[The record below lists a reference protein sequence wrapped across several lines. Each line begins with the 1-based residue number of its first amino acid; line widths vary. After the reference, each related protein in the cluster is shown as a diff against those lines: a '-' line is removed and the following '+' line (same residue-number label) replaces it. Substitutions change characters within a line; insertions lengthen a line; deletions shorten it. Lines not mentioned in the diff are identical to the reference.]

1 MKSSLFLVSS
11 LSLVALTAGCNASV
25 KIDPAGY
32 RCDVG
37 NVCPG
42 GFSCVDGTC
51 QRGGPVDTSCA
62 NVVCN
67 APPASDCSGTSL
79 QTYVGRCVAGQCTYD
94 AVAMTCASTCSNG
107 ACVDACAG
115 VSCVTPPAA
124 ACADGTTLSTFA
136 QTGTCAN
143 GQCAYSKTDTA
154 CPNGCN
160 NGQCSGADLCRSMN
174 VMCTTPP
181 MTTCVGNTRRTFAMT
196 GTCEPGTGACSYAP
210 SDMVCPNGCAL
221 GQCLAPSLT
230 FAQVGPR
237 IRFPINALDVAPSS
251 SGNSALAVGDNGKL
265 ARWDGASWTELMSGT
280 TNALNSVAFVTGT
293 IAYVVGERTTAL
305 TVRPS
310 NNTITAVN
318 LSGGG
323 NLNLIGVSG
332 RSESEVMIASSTG
345 EWWRQRGGN
354 WANGSLPNSSGT
366 LSMVAAY
373 MDESQRERIVGRCG
387 SSRCTAYRNASGGTP
402 LWTIQ
407 TQSGTAGFSAV
418 GGAFDIPATNT
429 GSIAMLGADLDLITH
444 DTTQLPGSPY
454 ATVSLG
460 SSLGGRSVVGIT
472 AQAVP
477 VSRDVYVLTS
487 SVGSATGHLYRLSRN
502 GSVSTTDALQ
512 TYYGEEHLSPNDANG
527 VLVAEVRRTSGV
539 NNVFRRSVITNEA
552 LDVGEDFVGASAD
565 ALGNLVFVSKYGDV
579 VIRRTGSA
587 TFEFRRPPNYDW
599 AITGADARNGT
610 GVLIV
615 GEDVTTNE
623 GLITRF
629 GATGFTDLT
638 NAAGESFN
646 AVCRVSDTEAWA
658 VGDRGSIFR
667 INGTTATKQTS
678 PTTNDLL
685 AVDCSAGVAVACGKG
700 GTVLRFA
707 NSTWSSIGAG
717 LGATGDVRTCKLS
730 AQGGLAGGDGFFA
743 SFQNGTWTPLAGQMG
758 LRSLVVR
765 GPLEVYGTF
774 VSGST
779 TTVSRFD
786 GSAWGPSL
794 LSVTGVLGGGVQVG
808 SRVVW
813 GGSLGAIVEGR

>member
-1 MKSSLFLVSS
+1 MKAQLFLVSS
-11 LSLVALTAGCNASV
+11 LSLVALTAGCDASV

-37 NVCPG
+37 NVCPS

-67 APPASDCSGTSL
+67 SPPATECMGGSL
-79 QTYVGRCVAGQCTYD
+79 QTYVGRCVSGQCTYD
-94 AVAMTCASTCSNG
+94 AVTMTCASTCSNG

-115 VSCVTPPAA
+115 VSCVTPPAT
-124 ACADGTTLSTFA
+124 ACADGNTLSTFA
-136 QTGTCAN
+136 QTGTCSN
-143 GQCAYSKTDTA
+143 GQCAYTKTDTT
-154 CPNGCN
+154 CPNGCS
-160 NGQCSGADLCRSMN
+160 NGQCSGVDLCRSMN

-196 GTCEPGTGACSYAP
+196 GTCEPGTGACTYAP

-221 GQCLAPSLT
+221 GQCVAPSLT

-237 IRFPINALDVAPSS
+237 VRFPINALDVAPSS

-265 ARWDGASWTELMSGT
+265 ARWDGSTWTELMSGT
-280 TNALNSVAFVTGT
+280 TNKLNAVAFVSGT
-293 IAYVVGERTTAL
+293 VAYAVGERSTAMS
-305 TVRPS
+305 VRPS
-310 NNTITAVN
+310 NNTVSAVS

-323 NLNLIGVSG
+323 NLSLVSVSG

-354 WANGSLPNSSGT
+354 WANGSLPNTSGT

-402 LWTIQ
+402 MWTLQ
-407 TQSGTAGFSAV
+407 TQSGTRGFSAV
-418 GGAFDIPATNT
+418 GGSFDIPSSTTISTAF
-429 GSIAMLGADLDLITH
+429 LGADLDLITH
-444 DTTQLPGSPY
+444 D
-454 ATVSLG
+454 
-460 SSLGGRSVVGIT
+460 SSLIASNPYSTVMLNSSLAGNTIVGVT
-472 AQAVP
+472 AQAVT
-477 VSRDVYVLTS
+477 VGRDVYVLTS
-487 SVGSATGHLYRLSRN
+487 SVGSATGHLYRLSRAA
-502 GSVSTTDALQ
+502 GVSTTDALQ
-512 TYYGEEHLSPNDANG
+512 TYYGEEHLSPNDATG

-565 ALGNLVFVSKYGDV
+565 ALGNLYFVSEYGDV

-587 TFEFRRPPNYDW
+587 TFEFRRPANYDW
-599 AITGADARNGT
+599 SITGADARNGT
-610 GVLIV
+610 GVLLV
-615 GEDVTTNE
+615 GRDVTNGE
-623 GLITRF
+623 GLITRYS
-629 GATGFTDLT
+629 GTGFTDVS

-658 VGDRGSIFR
+658 VGARGSIFR

-685 AVDCSAGVAVACGKG
+685 AVDCSAGVAVACGKS

-707 NSTWSSIGAG
+707 NSTWTSISTG
-717 LGATGDVRTCKLS
+717 LGATGDVHTCKLT
-730 AQGGLAGGDGFFA
+730 AQGALVGGDGFLGF
-743 SFQNGTWTPLAGQMG
+743 FQSGTWTPLAGQMG

-765 GPLEVYGTF
+765 GPLEVYGAF

-779 TTVSRFD
+779 TTISRFD

-794 LSVTGVLGGGVQVG
+794 TSVTGVLGGGVQVG